1 MNNRVIV
8 AHGIEYHDEFVWEQ
22 LKTLQADMLAAGDI
36 ELKFAYYG
44 VEDERMVRPLITTNW
59 ITDPDDVADIMDR
72 GRDGCMCGCYTPIAD
87 ILEHALQEA
96 PKALVIFGDSFFGD
110 RDKVMGLARQLRA
123 IGTRVFLFQQG
134 QLPQTQGVYRQLA
147 EITGGAHIRFNVL
160 AERVEERL
168 PEMFAAITSYVLDGP
183 SALEARADEAATLLL
198 EQMEAVPFEMDTI
211 KQKVKVER

>member
-72 GRDGCMCGCYTPIAD
+72 GRDGCVCGCYTPIAD

-96 PKALVIFGDSFFGD
+96 PKALVIFGDSFL
-110 RDKVMGLARQLRA
+110 VTA
-123 IGTRVFLFQQG
+123 IR
-134 QLPQTQGVYRQLA
+134 
-147 EITGGAHIRFNVL
+147 
-160 AERVEERL
+160 
-168 PEMFAAITSYVLDGP
+168 
-183 SALEARADEAATLLL
+183 
-198 EQMEAVPFEMDTI
+198 
-211 KQKVKVER
+211 